1 MATHAVPSS
10 GYHGYPAQIP
20 LFPER
25 LSAVKHIR
33 RLRGGSQA
41 QLMLGSDN
49 WYWCIKFVG
58 NPQHDRVLANDFFAS
73 RLGQRLALP
82 IPDVEIIEVSD
93 SLIHET
99 PELCIESVGY
109 SKPFSGGLHLA
120 SRYAGN
126 PESEQILDYLP
137 ESPLANVLN
146 SPDFGRVIVLDK
158 WTSNADGRQA
168 VFVKRASTARAVF
181 IDQGYAFNA
190 GEWSFPDLPLHG
202 VYYRNWVY
210 RDVTSWDS
218 FEPALSI
225 AETMDEQEIW
235 ECAAPI
241 PDRKSVV

>member
-1 MATHAVPSS
+1 
-10 GYHGYPAQIP
+10 
-20 LFPER
+20 
-25 LSAVKHIR
+25 
-33 RLRGGSQA
+33 
-41 QLMLGSDN
+41 
-49 WYWCIKFVG
+49 
-58 NPQHDRVLANDFFAS
+58 LANDFFAS
-73 RLGQRLALP
+73 RLGQRLGLP

-93 SLIHET
+93 WLIQQT
-99 PELCIESVGY
+99 PELCIESAGH

-126 PESEQILDYLP
+126 PESDQILDYLP
-137 ESPLANVLN
+137 ESFFPNVLN
-146 SPDFGRVIVLDK
+146 RPDFGRALVLDK

-168 VFVKRASTARAVF
+168 VFVKGASTARAVL

-190 GEWSFPDLPLHG
+190 GEWSFPDLALHG

-241 PDRKSVV
+241 PSEWCGPKSDALPQLVEALYRRRSMIRDLIVAFRDSSRSPFPNWIGN